1 MQVNVQYRF
10 RLSDGSE
17 TDEMNRIECR
27 ALPGATLGLIVLLA
41 KRGDGTLDADQPG
54 SLLGR

>member
-10 RLSDGSE
+10 RLSDDSE
-17 TDEMNRIECR
+17 AGEMKRIECS

-41 KRGDGTLDADQPG
+41 KRGDETFDADQPG